1 MNFRLL
7 WQILAHASPAFF
19 VLLLQNSS
27 TKNWCALSSWTKM
40 YSFVCSTNASVFAVV
55 KFSHL
60 IYQQIGDNLQHV
72 ACSSRPRK
80 EYRKIGRYNIFA
92 QHIAKGKRN
101 ALPISRHEHVRSYKP
116 A

>member
-60 IYQQIGDNLQHV
+60 IYQQIGDNFCCNMLHV
-72 ACSSRPRK
+72 QVGQEK
-80 EYRKIGRYNIFA
+80 NIG
-92 QHIAKGKRN
+92 K
-101 ALPISRHEHVRSYKP
+101 
-116 A
+116 